1 MENLSL
7 FNEFINILNR
17 LSPLIN
23 DYLRAGEMVSKNF
36 YIDKEFETVD
46 YCVIMLKE
54 NIVIRYQNKF

>member
-46 YCVIMLKE
+46 YCVIMLTE
-54 NIVIRYQNKF
+54 NIIIRYQNKF

>member
-46 YCVIMLKE
+46 YCVIMLTE

>member
-36 YIDKEFETVD
+36 YIDNEFETVD

>member
-23 DYLRAGEMVSKNF
+23 GYLRAGGIVSNNF

-46 YCVIMLKE
+46 YCVIMLTV
-54 NIVIRYQNKF
+54 NIIIRYQNKF

>member
-23 DYLRAGEMVSKNF
+23 GYLRSGGMVRKNF

-46 YCVIMLKE
+46 YCVIMLTE

>member
-17 LSPLIN
+17 LSLLIN

-54 NIVIRYQNKF
+54 NIVICYQNKF